1 MLKQLSVFVENKC
14 GRLTG
19 IVELLGNG
27 GINIRAMSLADTA
40 DYGILRLIVNDP
52 QKAADL
58 LKKEQYTM
66 KITEVLAIEIP
77 DEAGALANVLRMIR
91 DAEITIEYMYAFLGK
106 QKQGALVTLKCDDT
120 EKAAALLKQNH
131 VTVVDPETVYG
142 L

>member
-1 MLKQLSVFVENKC
+1 MLKQVSVFVENKC

-19 IVELLGNG
+19 IVELLGNR

-40 DYGILRLIVNDP
+40 DYGILRLVVNDP

-58 LKKEQYTM
+58 LKSEQYTV

-77 DEAGALANVLRMIR
+77 DEAGALARVLCMLR

-106 QKQGALVTLKCDDT
+106 REQGALVTLKCDDT
-120 EKAAALLKQNH
+120 EKAAELLKNNG
-131 VTVVDPETVYG
+131 VTIVESESIYQ

>member
-1 MLKQLSVFVENKC
+1 MLKQLSIFVENKC
-14 GRLTG
+14 GRLTD
-19 IVELLGNG
+19 IVELLGKG

-52 QKAADL
+52 QRAADL

-106 QKQGALVTLKCDDT
+106 QDQGALVTLKCDDT
-120 EKAAALLKQNH
+120 EKAAALLQQNH
-131 VTVVDPETVYG
+131 VTVVKPEMVYG

>member
-1 MLKQLSVFVENKC
+1 MLKQVSVFVENKC

-19 IVELLGNG
+19 IVELLGNR

-58 LKKEQYTM
+58 LKNEQYTV

-77 DEAGALANVLRMIR
+77 DEAGALARVLCMLR

-106 QKQGALVTLKCDDT
+106 REAGALVTLKCDNT
-120 EKAAALLKQNH
+120 EKAAELLKKNG
-131 VTVVDPETVYG
+131 VTIVESESVYQ